1 MSFKIFTD
9 SSANVTDELIEKYDI
24 GVISLYYL
32 YNNEL
37 FPGYVKNDESAIKKF
52 YELLRNKSDLTT
64 SCANKQAFLDAFEP
78 SLDRGEDIL
87 YLGFSSGLSE
97 TYNQGVL
104 AINELKEKYPNQ
116 NIIAVDTLN
125 ASLGEG
131 LIVVTAC
138 RLREEGKSLNEV
150 VSYIENTKLSVNSL
164 FTVKTLSNLAKGG
177 RISKAT
183 YFVGTAVDVKP
194 TMRVNVEGKLVSY
207 GKVIGRKRSLMALAD
222 TFSKKIEDIDI
233 KTVCI
238 SHGDCFNDAK
248 TLEELIRK
256 KANIQEV
263 IINYVDPT
271 IAVHSGPD
279 TLALF
284 FYGEKRID

>member
-125 ASLGEG
+125 ASF
-131 LIVVTAC
+131 I
-138 RLREEGKSLNEV
+138 
-150 VSYIENTKLSVNSL
+150 
-164 FTVKTLSNLAKGG
+164 
-177 RISKAT
+177 
-183 YFVGTAVDVKP
+183 
-194 TMRVNVEGKLVSY
+194 
-207 GKVIGRKRSLMALAD
+207 LM
-222 TFSKKIEDIDI
+222 
-233 KTVCI
+233 
-238 SHGDCFNDAK
+238 
-248 TLEELIRK
+248 
-256 KANIQEV
+256 
-263 IINYVDPT
+263 
-271 IAVHSGPD
+271 
-279 TLALF
+279 
-284 FYGEKRID
+284 